1 MFRLSVQLHSG
12 VRVRVRVHVGTR
24 VQVRLRFISGLV
36 LGWHLVL
43 GLG

>member
-24 VQVRLRFISGLV
+24 VQVRLRFIAGLV
-36 LGWHLVL
+36 LGWHLVV
-43 GLG
+43 GGG